1 MNFISNVLLFFFIL
15 LVLLECAKH
24 TIHEDWLLSVA
35 YLLSLNKTYMSDIL
49 SVFLNLPRN
58 ELCIETVIYYYSLEL
73 HKQLCNNIEKLYMY
87 DPLCLISKAL
97 MLATNSDECDEI
109 QKALL
114 HCKSYLMNDKKLTN
128 MPSTNSDEDMNDEK
142 LNVSEHSAIIDKQTN
157 IEYNNGVTIS
167 SDSMK
172 DEVSSTLFDYK
183 DEEWTDDWSNF
194 SDADLDKTVNNITQ
208 REVIVEDKIYTEEDR
223 FEAFTKMYTEI
234 KNIQDYEQVKNIL
247 STWPA
252 FNKSEFTAVNV
263 HPILQ
268 MIKIVR
274 TCIIAEDTEQYED
287 QVLQEYKDLIKMISE
302 TNVSLI

>member
-1 MNFISNVLLFFFIL
+1 M
-15 LVLLECAKH
+15 LLECAKH

-49 SVFLNLPRN
+49 SIFMNLPRN

-73 HKQLCNNIEKLYMY
+73 HKQLCNNTEKLYMY

-97 MLATNSDECDEI
+97 TLATNCDECDI

-114 HCKSYLMNDKKLTN
+114 HCKSYLMNDKKLTRLL
-128 MPSTNSDEDMNDEK
+128 STNSDEDMNDEK
-142 LNVSEHSAIIDKQTN
+142 FNVPEHSKSISKQTN
-157 IEYNNGVTIS
+157 IEYNNGVTTLS

-183 DEEWTDDWSNF
+183 DDEWTDDWSNF
-194 SDADLDKTVNNITQ
+194 SDADLDETVNSITQ
-208 REVIVEDKIYTEEDR
+208 REITGEDKIYTEEDR
-223 FEAFTKMYTEI
+223 FKAFTKMYTEI
-234 KNIQDYEQVKNIL
+234 KNMQDYKQVKNIL

-252 FNKSEFTAVNV
+252 FNKSEFTTVNV

-274 TCIIAEDTEQYED
+274 TCIIAEDTAQYED
-287 QVLQEYKDLIKMISE
+287 QVLQEYKDLITMISE